1 MIMTMNEHKNPAK
14 EFLSRYGNLFQQRES
29 LLRSIDIIRANA
41 TNTGVHLKP
50 VRVQSSA
57 PIHDQM
63 AEEAAKIVDMT
74 AKLDELVKEID
85 QALSEILQAI
95 RAVDDSTQQ
104 TVLML
109 RYVEG
114 LDWLEIQN
122 RIGYEKTQTMV
133 YHGRAL
139 LSVSAWLKERTKT
152 D

>member
-1 MIMTMNEHKNPAK
+1 MNEKKNPAK

-41 TNTGVHLKP
+41 TNTGIHLKD
-50 VRVQSSA
+50 VRVQSSS
-57 PIHDQM
+57 PVHDQM
-63 AEEAAKIVDMT
+63 AEDAAKIVDMT
-74 AKLDELVKEID
+74 AKLDALVKEID
-85 QALSEILQAI
+85 QALSEILMAI
-95 RAVDDSTQQ
+95 RAVEDSTQQ

-114 LDWLEIQN
+114 LDWADIME

-139 LSVSAWLKERTKT
+139 LAVKAWLEVRTKT

>member
-1 MIMTMNEHKNPAK
+1 MYEKNQAK
-14 EFLSRYGNLFQQRES
+14 EFLSRYINLFRQRES

-41 TNTGVHLKP
+41 TSTGIRLSD
-50 VRVQSSA
+50 VRVRSSSQV
-57 PIHDQM
+57 HDQM
-63 AEEAAKIVDMT
+63 AEDAAKIVDMT
-74 AKLDELVKEID
+74 AKLDALVQEID

-95 RAVDDSTQQ
+95 RAVEDPTQQ

-133 YHGRAL
+133 HHGRAL
-139 LSVSAWLKERTKT
+139 LAVKAWLEVRTKT
-152 D
+152 N